1 MAKTESYRVL
11 GLSPGATFE
20 ELKHAYRMLAKEYHP
35 DSRSG
40 KGNAIAF
47 SRVVQ
52 AYRSLVLELKP
63 YSFSFQ
69 DARAGRTRAARGP
82 QQEYRDSPEADIFM
96 LGRTLLMSRDP
107 RARASAARQLG
118 ASGKKSSYAFLRKAF
133 SDREERVLISAVRAV
148 GHLQIRQ
155 SAGELGSLFLK
166 SGTPVKKEILSAI
179 RRIGVDYG
187 FQGIVSLGLEDPDRG
202 IRSQASRLCRG

>member
-1 MAKTESYRVL
+1 MVKAESYRVL

-40 KGNAIAF
+40 KGNALAF
-47 SRVVQ
+47 LRVEQ
-52 AYRSLVLELKP
+52 AYRSLVLEVKTH
-63 YSFSFQ
+63 SH
-69 DARAGRTRAARGP
+69 DAADAHTGRYRAAGGP
-82 QQEYRDSPEADIFM
+82 RQGHREAPEADIFN

-107 RARASAARQLG
+107 AARASAARRLG

-148 GHLQIRQ
+148 GYLQIRQ

-166 SGTPVKKEILSAI
+166 SGTPVKREILSAI
-179 RRIGVDYG
+179 HRIGIDFG
-187 FQGIVSLGLEDPDRG
+187 FQGIVSLGLEDPDHG
-202 IRSQASRLCRG
+202 VRSQAARLCRG

>member
-1 MAKTESYRVL
+1 MAKAESYRVL

-40 KGNAIAF
+40 KGNALAF
-47 SRVVQ
+47 SRIVQ
-52 AYRSLVLELKP
+52 AYRNLVLEVKTHSHGVP
-63 YSFSFQ
+63 
-69 DARAGRTRAARGP
+69 DAHTGRTRAAGFP
-82 QQEYRDSPEADIFM
+82 QGHREASEEDIFA

-107 RARASAARQLG
+107 AARASAARRLG

-179 RRIGVDYG
+179 RRIGIDYG
-187 FQGIVSLGLEDPDRG
+187 FQGIVSLGLEDPDHG
-202 IRSQASRLCRG
+202 VRSQASRLCRG